1 MCLYNKI
8 FYVEVSGIS
17 TLQSI
22 IDGFDFS
29 YLLGILMG
37 VIPALICI
45 TLHELSHG
53 LAAFA
58 LGDDTA
64 RRTGRLSLN
73 PLKHL
78 DPMGLL
84 MMVVFHVG
92 WAKPVPVNMYRFKN
106 PRRGMA
112 LTAAAG
118 PLSNIVISI
127 VFLFLYGLFYLPL
140 GKSQVGTYILSML
153 ELTAYISIGLAVF
166 NLLPV
171 PPLDGSKLVFSL
183 ISEENYRKLMHY
195 ERYGSVLMFVLV
207 ASGVLGKPLS
217 ALISAVYSFLVP
229 VAQFGLD
236 IVIKFI

>member
-1 MCLYNKI
+1 
-8 FYVEVSGIS
+8 
-17 TLQSI
+17 
-22 IDGFDFS
+22 
-29 YLLGILMG
+29 
-37 VIPALICI
+37 
-45 TLHELSHG
+45 
-53 LAAFA
+53 
-58 LGDDTA
+58 
-64 RRTGRLSLN
+64 
-73 PLKHL
+73 
-78 DPMGLL
+78 
-84 MMVVFHVG
+84 
-92 WAKPVPVNMYRFKN
+92 
-106 PRRGMA
+106 MA